1 MAEDITHQ
9 SKTGGLVP
17 NRQALYSSAA
27 VHAKEAIRVLAD
39 LMNDRRNPAVR
50 MGAAKVLLSKVLP
63 DMKAVEVSG
72 LNGEDLQLVI
82 KIIDDKPYDTNRT
95 EHKELPPAT
104 GDIRITGEVQNST
117 EGETVRTD
125 KGSSE

>member
-1 MAEDITHQ
+1 MADNIPHQ
-9 SKTGGLVP
+9 IKERGAVP
-17 NRQALYSSAA
+17 TRQALYSAAA
-27 VHAKEAIRVLAD
+27 VHTIEAIRVLAD
-39 LMNDRRNPAVR
+39 LMNDKRNPAVR

-72 LNGEDLQLVI
+72 LNGDDLQLVI
-82 KIIDDKPYDTNRT
+82 KIIDDKPYDSNRV
-95 EHKELPPAT
+95 EHQKLSPTT

>member
-1 MAEDITHQ
+1 MSESTTDQVHKGGAISRQ
-9 SKTGGLVP
+9 S
-17 NRQALYSSAA
+17 LYTVAQ
-27 VHAKEAIRVLAD
+27 KYTREAIETLAE
-39 LMNDRRNPAVR
+39 LMRDRRNPAVR

-82 KIIDDKPYDTNRT
+82 KIIDDKPYDTNRV
-95 EHKELPPAT
+95 EHKELSPTA
-104 GDIRITGEVQNST
+104 GDIRITGEVQDSAK
-117 EGETVRTD
+117 GETVRTD

>member
-1 MAEDITHQ
+1 MAETTTDKVHKGGAVSRQ
-9 SKTGGLVP
+9 S
-17 NRQALYSSAA
+17 LYTVAQKYT
-27 VHAKEAIRVLAD
+27 KEAIETLYE
-39 LMNDRRNPAVR
+39 LMKDRRNPAVR

-82 KIIDDKPYDTNRT
+82 KIIDDKPYDTNRV
-95 EHKELPPAT
+95 EHKKLPEAA

-125 KGSSE
+125 EGRSK